1 MHPHFRR
8 LVYPA
13 DARLKNRF
21 SASADKESQGGRPLQ
36 LPLAWLS
43 PAEQVS
49 PPGKSARAGTGH
61 CHCSRGRLF
70 SPKDQRESPGNAQNG
85 KTVHNLTASFPA
97 EHFFAGSHSRLTSKP
112 DRQNSRQIND
122 R

>member
-36 LPLAWLS
+36 LALAWLS

-49 PPGKSARAGTGH
+49 PPGKSARAGTRPLPLQSGTAV
-61 CHCSRGRLF
+61 F
-70 SPKDQRESPGNAQNG
+70 SKRSARITG
-85 KTVHNLTASFPA
+85 KRAKRKNRS
-97 EHFFAGSHSRLTSKP
+97 
-112 DRQNSRQIND
+112 
-122 R
+122 